1 MSAKYFNPTGNPRR
15 WQGTP
20 GVKYPEEVAAARMA
34 ETEMRVVKG
43 SDGATV
49 PVCPPGYIE
58 LRNAALILHLSQAT
72 ARQLMVEHE
81 IPSFIVKPMF
91 GCEYEV
97 FSESYV
103 RDLQLFRVLKTRKSF
118 L

>member
-1 MSAKYFNPTGNPRR
+1 MSAKEFNPTGNPRR
-15 WQGTP
+15 WQGLP
-20 GVKYPEEVAAARMA
+20 GVKYPEEVAAARLA
-34 ETEMRVVKG
+34 EKEMHVVKG
-43 SDGATV
+43 SAGATV

-58 LRNAALILHLSQAT
+58 LRNAALILHLSQAS
-72 ARQLMVEHE
+72 ARQLIVEHE

-103 RDLQLFRVLKTRKSF
+103 RDLQLFRVSKTRNPF